1 MSFSH
6 IITMR
11 LSSQKPFISHH
22 HHHRPCRPCPSH
34 MMKRNLLLLWND
46 GEQNA
51 SKHRQPAFNSPH
63 HTPALFY
70 ACMYAISTLTQCY
83 HYHHYYYYHH
93 ITSGSLNPTSDH
105 RKKGM
110 SRCASLRCVVVVVA
124 TTPQQRQTTTEHSDE
139 RGGISSP
146 IKYNNSNN
154 KNFTS
159 HKKINP
165 FLFSEYHPKLEERP
179 SLSTDGCYNKDGM
192 MH

>member
-83 HYHHYYYYHH
+83 HYHHHYYYHH

-110 SRCASLRCVVVVVA
+110 SSVHLFVVLLLLLLPPHHNNDKRPRSTVMREVAS
-124 TTPQQRQTTTEHSDE
+124 P
-139 RGGISSP
+139 
-146 IKYNNSNN
+146 
-154 KNFTS
+154 
-159 HKKINP
+159 
-165 FLFSEYHPKLEERP
+165 RP
-179 SLSTDGCYNKDGM
+179 
-192 MH
+192 